1 MTGQVRKRRGKR
13 KSAAAA
19 RNDTKAQDDDEPRQQ
34 QQQEEEEEETAWQT
48 FKNHPLVTVLPI
60 VLIPYIL
67 YISCLFLQLQR
78 PDIVETA
85 TLGLLQLRPAVTR
98 TDMRQV
104 LIVGTM
110 SSGTVQVAHDL
121 THQLPLEV
129 GHQVVDADWSFCRD
143 GTVSWFHGIRFLPPL
158 LEFKEVVQKWSLLC
172 GSNYTENMGFHPS
185 MYTSSS
191 CSSRNQK
198 WSKCWSNACLEILQQ
213 EWGCAWKESGCITP
227 FHSTL
232 LQVRNPVHTI
242 SSLVTK
248 FCVGG
253 ISNGTIHSSSFLPYA
268 SALFSFHNFTR
279 DSCMEAMGTFVVEY
293 NTAMLKARD
302 AGLIADFYR
311 IEETSACQVAHLA
324 GLDREET
331 TVYPPNYKRV
341 ARICNNDLE
350 YANRVMESTRHLVN
364 RGQVSLTWE
373 DLRGGSVHGS
383 RSRRKS
389 DASSSLEKSV
399 KTLFSQLGY
408 DPSTVEKDSGE
419 F

>member
-1 MTGQVRKRRGKR
+1 M
-13 KSAAAA
+13 
-19 RNDTKAQDDDEPRQQ
+19 
-34 QQQEEEEEETAWQT
+34 
-48 FKNHPLVTVLPI
+48 VLPI

-85 TLGLLQLRPAVTR
+85 TLGLLQLRPAVTK
-98 TDMRQV
+98 TDTRQV

-129 GHQVVDADWSFCRD
+129 GHEVVDADWSFCRD
-143 GTVSWFHGIRFLPPL
+143 GTVSWFHGIRFLPPP
-158 LEFKEVVQKWSLLC
+158 LEFKEIVQKWSLLC
-172 GSNYTENMGFHPS
+172 GSNYTENMGFHPN
-185 MYTSSS
+185 MYTSS
-191 CSSRNQK
+191 CSSRQK

-213 EWGCAWKESGCITP
+213 EWGCAWKENGCITP

-232 LQVRNPVHTI
+232 LQVRNPMHTI

-253 ISNGTIHSSSFLPYA
+253 INGTIHSSFLPYA
-268 SALFSFHNFTR
+268 SALFSFHNFTH
-279 DSCMEAMGTFVVEY
+279 DSCIEAMGTFVVEY

-364 RGQVSLTWE
+364 QGQVTLTWE
-373 DLRGGSVHGS
+373 DLRGGGMHGS
-383 RSRRKS
+383 
-389 DASSSLEKSV
+389 ASTK
-399 KTLFSQLGY
+399 G
-408 DPSTVEKDSGE
+408 
-419 F
+419 